1 MRYSYLSIKKHV
13 TAIMRMGWIVQPL
26 KQRWKKFRLRFVKKT
41 DQRKLNR
48 YRCKIDAAL
57 ISGRLARVE
66 GRIKDMSI
74 GGCLFR
80 PGSFYLVDRA
90 GEEVTIELG
99 EATLVGKVV
108 RTLPIG
114 YAVQFEDLLDDDVLD
129 EALKLSAV
137 EAELFNKSQED
148 ETKETEE
155 KAKDKLE
162 SAKEAA

>member
-1 MRYSYLSIKKHV
+1 MKSSYLSLKKHI
-13 TAIMRMGWIVQPL
+13 TAIMRMGWIIEPIKLQI
-26 KQRWKKFRLRFVKKT
+26 KKFRLRFVKAT

-48 YRCKIDAAL
+48 YRCQIDAAL
-57 ISGRLARVE
+57 VSGRLARVD

-80 PGSFYLVDRA
+80 PASFYLVDRA
-90 GEEVTIELG
+90 SEEVTIELG
-99 EATLVGKVV
+99 ELVLIGKVV

-114 YAVQFEDLLDDDVLD
+114 YAVQFEDMMDDDVFS

-148 ETKETEE
+148 ETKDTQE
-155 KAKDKLE
+155 KAKE
-162 SAKEAA
+162 TQEQAKEAA